1 MLPTLSK
8 HQEEVF
14 LENLNITIY
23 TINSAEGEKVA
34 EKLAKYDLIAT
45 IKHIVRDR
53 FTFTEFKALLALTD
67 DGLDDLLTQ
76 RGSTIDFLTEQGI
89 ELDDLTLR
97 EAYNVILQNPK
108 LLKTTILTDWNR
120 IAYGLNGAKMF
131 LPRHVRKQEQLKMYA
146 KPEAQVEY
154 EEAELNI
161 KGS

>member
-154 EEAELNI
+154 EEA
-161 KGS
+161 S

>member
-1 MLPTLSK
+1 MLMLPTLSK

-154 EEAELNI
+154 QEA
-161 KGS
+161 S

>member
-1 MLPTLSK
+1 MLPTISK

-34 EKLAKYDLIAT
+34 EKLAKYDLVAT

-154 EEAELNI
+154 MEA
-161 KGS
+161 S

>member
-1 MLPTLSK
+1 M
-8 HQEEVF
+8 
-14 LENLNITIY
+14 ENLNITIY

-34 EKLAKYDLIAT
+34 EKLAKYDLVAT

-154 EEAELNI
+154 MEA
-161 KGS
+161 S

>member
-34 EKLAKYDLIAT
+34 EKLARYDLIAT

-154 EEAELNI
+154 EEA
-161 KGS
+161 S

>member
-1 MLPTLSK
+1 M
-8 HQEEVF
+8 
-14 LENLNITIY
+14 ENLNITIY

-154 EEAELNI
+154 QEA
-161 KGS
+161 S

>member
-76 RGSTIDFLTEQGI
+76 RGSKIDFLTEQGI

-154 EEAELNI
+154 QEA
-161 KGS
+161 S

>member
-1 MLPTLSK
+1 M
-8 HQEEVF
+8 
-14 LENLNITIY
+14 ENLNITIY

-154 EEAELNI
+154 MEA
-161 KGS
+161 S

>member
-1 MLPTLSK
+1 MLMLPTLSE
-8 HQEEVF
+8 HQEEIF

-23 TINSAEGEKVA
+23 TINTSEGEKVA
-34 EKLAKYDLIAT
+34 EKLAKYDLLAT

-89 ELDDLTLR
+89 DLDDLTLR

-131 LPRHVRKQEQLKMYA
+131 LPRHVRKQEQQKMYSR
-146 KPEAQVEY
+146 PELNVEY
-154 EEAELNI
+154 QEA
-161 KGS
+161 S

>member
-76 RGSTIDFLTEQGI
+76 RGSTIDFLIEQGI

-154 EEAELNI
+154 EEA
-161 KGS
+161 S

>member
-146 KPEAQVEY
+146 RPEAQVEY
-154 EEAELNI
+154 EEA
-161 KGS
+161 S

>member
-1 MLPTLSK
+1 MLPTISK

-154 EEAELNI
+154 EEA
-161 KGS
+161 S

>member
-154 EEAELNI
+154 QEA
-161 KGS
+161 S